1 MADVGCVCGPLVG
14 AVWHG
19 SPLLGGGV
27 VVTRAVTVVVLV
39 VLWVGVVRLI
49 IGAAAP
55 AGPAWRARVGWVIAA
70 GASFAAG
77 VLSAVPR
84 RW

>member
-1 MADVGCVCGPLVG
+1 MVCV
-14 AVWHG
+14 
-19 SPLLGGGV
+19 GGGV
-27 VVTRAVTVVVLV
+27 VSRVLSFVVLV
-39 VLWVGVVRLI
+39 VLWVGAVRLI

-55 AGPAWRARVGWVIAA
+55 AGPAWRARVGWVLAVA
-70 GASFAAG
+70 SSFAAG